1 MNKTI
6 MNKEELYNLAFQLI
20 LHAGNARSLA
30 MEAMQEAKKGNFDE
44 AQAKLTEAD
53 SAFNEAHHVQ
63 TDLIQ
68 KEAGGA
74 EFELPLI
81 MIHAQDHLMNAM
93 TLKDLAGEIIDLHKL
108 IKKA

>member
-1 MNKTI
+1 MNHSI

-20 LHAGNARSLA
+20 LHAGNAKSFA

-44 AQAKLTEAD
+44 AEAKLSEAD
-53 SAFNEAHHVQ
+53 AAFNEAHHVQ

-74 EFELPLI
+74 EFEIPLI
-81 MIHAQDHLMNAM
+81 MIHAQDHLMT
-93 TLKDLAGEIIDLHKL
+93 TLTIKDFAREIIDLHKL
-108 IKKA
+108 IKKV

>member
-1 MNKTI
+1 MNELI

-44 AQAKLTEAD
+44 AEAKLTEAD
-53 SAFNEAHHVQ
+53 TAFNEAHHVQ

-68 KEAGGA
+68 KEAGGSK
-74 EFELPLI
+74 FELPLI
-81 MIHAQDHLMNAM
+81 MIHAQDHLMTSM
-93 TLKDLAGEIIDLHKL
+93 TLKDLAREIIDLHKL
-108 IKKA
+108 LKKA

>member
-1 MNKTI
+1 
-6 MNKEELYNLAFQLI
+6 MNKEEIYNLAFQLI

-30 MEAMQEAKKGNFDE
+30 MEAMQKAKEGNFDDAE
-44 AQAKLTEAD
+44 AKLTEAD
-53 SAFNEAHHVQ
+53 AAFNEAHHFQ

-74 EFELPLI
+74 KFDLSLI
-81 MIHAQDHLMNAM
+81 MIHAQDHLMNSM
-93 TLKDLAGEIIDLHKL
+93 TIKDLAREIIDLHKL

>member
-1 MNKTI
+1 

-20 LHAGNARSLA
+20 LHSGNAKSLA
-30 MEAMQEAKKGNFDE
+30 MEAMQKAKEGNFDE
-44 AQAKLTEAD
+44 AEEKLNEAD

-68 KEAGGA
+68 KEAGGEKV
-74 EFELPLI
+74 EFPLI
-81 MIHAQDHLMNAM
+81 MVHAQDHLMNSM
-93 TLKDLAGEIIDLHKL
+93 TLKDMAREIIELHKL

>member
-1 MNKTI
+1 M
-6 MNKEELYNLAFQLI
+6 MNKEELYNRAFQLI

-30 MEAMQEAKKGNFDE
+30 MEAMQEAKKGNFAE
-44 AQAKLTEAD
+44 AQAKLNEAD

-74 EFELPLI
+74 EFDLPLI

>member
-1 MNKTI
+1 MNNSI

-20 LHAGNARSLA
+20 LHAGNAKSFA

-44 AQAKLTEAD
+44 AEAKLNEAD
-53 SAFNEAHHVQ
+53 SAFNEAHHFQ

-74 EFELPLI
+74 EYDIPLI
-81 MIHAQDHLMNAM
+81 MIHAQDHLMTTL
-93 TLKDLAGEIIDLHKL
+93 TLKDFAREIIDLHKL
-108 IKKA
+108 IKKN

>member
-1 MNKTI
+1 MNKLA

-30 MEAMQEAKKGNFDE
+30 MEAMQEAKKGNFAE
-44 AQAKLTEAD
+44 AEAKLNEAD

-74 EFELPLI
+74 KFNLPLI

-93 TLKDLAGEIIDLHKL
+93 TLKDMAGEIIDLHKL
-108 IKKA
+108 IKKD

>member
-1 MNKTI
+1 

-20 LHAGNARSLA
+20 LHSGNAKSFA
-30 MEAMQEAKKGNFDE
+30 MEAMQKAKEGNFDE
-44 AQAKLTEAD
+44 AEEKLTEAD

-68 KEAGGA
+68 KEAGG
-74 EFELPLI
+74 EKVDFPLI
-81 MIHAQDHLMNAM
+81 MVHAQDHLMNSM
-93 TLKDLAGEIIDLHKL
+93 TLKDMAREIIELHKL

>member
-1 MNKTI
+1 
-6 MNKEELYNLAFQLI
+6 MNKEELYNSAFQLI

-44 AQAKLTEAD
+44 AEAKLIEAD

-74 EFELPLI
+74 EFDLPLI
-81 MIHAQDHLMNAM
+81 MVHAQDHLMTSM
-93 TLKDLAGEIIDLHKL
+93 TLIDLAKEIIELHKL

>member
-1 MNKTI
+1 

-20 LHAGNARSLA
+20 LHAGNAKSFA

-44 AQAKLTEAD
+44 AEAKLAEAD
-53 SAFNEAHHVQ
+53 SSFTEAHHFQ

-74 EFELPLI
+74 EFEIPLI
-81 MIHAQDHLMNAM
+81 MIHAQDHLMTTL
-93 TLKDLAGEIIDLHKL
+93 TLKDFAREIIDLHKL

>member
-1 MNKTI
+1 

-20 LHAGNARSLA
+20 LHAGNAKSLA
-30 MEAMQEAKKGNFDE
+30 MEAMFVAKKGNFDE
-44 AQAKLTEAD
+44 AEAKLNEAD

-68 KEAGGA
+68 KEAGGTD
-74 EFELPLI
+74 FDLPLI
-81 MIHAQDHLMNAM
+81 MIHAQDHLMTTL
-93 TLKDLAGEIIDLHKL
+93 TLKDLAREIIDLHKL